1 MAERRGR
8 AKLAVMLDVLDTLRE
23 SLAPRYDVEREIG
36 TGGMARVFLAVEQHP
51 RRRVAIKVLDPEV
64 STRLLRERFIRE
76 VDLSSN
82 LSHPHIVPI
91 FSAGEA
97 GGLFYYVMPYVE
109 GESLRHR
116 LLRERKLPLED
127 ALFIAGDVADALSFA
142 HGQGI
147 IHRDIKPENIL
158 LSGTHAIVADFGIAR
173 AISAAGSL
181 TLTQAGQ
188 PVGSPG
194 YMSPEQAMAMG
205 DLDARTDIY
214 SLGCVVFEML
224 AGEPPAASMTER
236 KIHNWS
242 ALDTSG
248 ALRGAEPG
256 AVRAVKHAVS
266 RALAPLPDD
275 RFPTVAEFATALGG
289 MSHRISVPSR
299 GVLAGR
305 RGRRIAFATGVLFAL
320 LGVGSAVHLLRARGS
335 RLNERRVVVAVIE
348 NHTGD
353 PALDNIGHMA
363 ADWVTQ
369 GLAQTG
375 LVEVVPSVSVMSSS
389 RTPGGHGA
397 GHLDAVGIRTL
408 GRETGAG
415 TVVSGAY
422 YRQSDSIRFQVQ
434 VSAASDGTV
443 LRALDPVAAPISQPL
458 VGVEALRQRVMASLA
473 TLFDSRLSLW
483 AKAAGQPPSFPAYQE
498 FIQGLDR
505 MVQWDSRGAIF
516 HFRRAAREDTT
527 FKLPLIFAAHEHMDL
542 GEFATADSVAQAV
555 ERAPGPLSP
564 LDRHYLTWVLAET
577 RGDKQR
583 ALDTAREMAI
593 IAPNSETLWLV
604 AQCALA
610 LNRPHE
616 MADALTTL
624 GPDRGLFRGWS
635 VYWFYLSFAHHLMG
649 DYRAEL
655 KDALEGRRRHPD
667 ELTVLAA
674 EVRALAAQGRI
685 ADIRERLTE
694 APSLPPQPGWSPA
707 DIGLLAAFEL
717 AAHDHRADAPT
728 ASQWAV
734 RWLEG
739 RPAAEGRT
747 VANRF
752 RLAIAHYLS
761 GELPETRRILEGLL
775 SGKTV
780 VAADSASLR
789 WFSAIT
795 GDMPDHLTFL
805 GFLGVVAAREGKRDD
820 ALRIDRELQ
829 ATNPRYRYG
838 RHTMWRARIRAVL
851 GDRDTAVALVQ
862 EAFAQGYAR
871 GGVMHLYPSLAS
883 LRNDP
888 AYQELLKPKE

>member
-1 MAERRGR
+1 
-8 AKLAVMLDVLDTLRE
+8 MLDVLDTLRE

-116 LLRERKLPLED
+116 LLRQRKLPLED
-127 ALFIAGDVADALSFA
+127 AVFIAGDVADALSFA

-194 YMSPEQAMAMG
+194 YMSPEQAMALG

-224 AGEPPAASMTER
+224 AGEAPAVSLTER
-236 KIHNWS
+236 KVHNWS
-242 ALDTSG
+242 ALDTSA
-248 ALRGAEPG
+248 ALHGAEAG
-256 AVRAVKHAVS
+256 AVRAVKHAIS

-275 RFPTVAEFATALGG
+275 RFPTVADFATALGG
-289 MSHRISVPSR
+289 TSHRISVPTR
-299 GVLAGR
+299 GLLAGR

-389 RTPGGHGA
+389 RAPGGHGA
-397 GHLDAVGIRTL
+397 GHLDAIGIRTL

-422 YRQSDSIRFQVQ
+422 YRQADSIRFQVQ

-458 VGVEALRQRVMASLA
+458 VAVEALRQRVMASLA

-505 MVQWDSRGAIF
+505 MVQWDSRAAIF
-516 HFRRAAREDTT
+516 HFQRAAREDTT

-542 GEFATADSVAQAV
+542 GEFATADSMAQAV

-577 RGDKQR
+577 RGDRQR
-583 ALDTAREMAI
+583 ALETAREMAI

-616 MADALTTL
+616 MADALATL

-649 DYRAEL
+649 DYRTEL

-674 EVRALAAQGRI
+674 EVRALAAQGRT

-775 SGKTV
+775 SGRTV

-829 ATNPRYRYG
+829 ATNPRYVYG
-838 RHTMWRARIRAVL
+838 RPTMWRARIRAVL

-871 GGVMHLYPSLAS
+871 GGVMHLYPSLAA